1 MVDARALVAEWWPPA
16 AVVVRTPRLELRWPS
31 MDDLIALAAVAA
43 DGVHPEDRMPFYTP
57 WTRGSAVERARNVL
71 RWNWKGWG
79 EWDPAKWSFGAVAVV
94 DGVVVGTQGMQATDY
109 AVCRTIETGSWLGL
123 AHQGQGIG
131 KEMRAA
137 MLHLAF
143 AGLDAEAALTGAFSD
158 NEASLG
164 VTRSLGYVE
173 NGSKLLSVEGRPARE
188 LLFTMDRATWES
200 RRRDDITLEGV
211 EAARP
216 LFGLTDDDPSG
227 SDAPEVEPPEPTG

>member
-1 MVDARALVAEWWPPA
+1 MSREVLAKHWPLA
-16 AVVVRTPRLELRWPS
+16 TLVVRTPRLELRWPS
-31 MDDLIALAAVAA
+31 QDDLVALAALAA
-43 DGVHPEDRMPFYTP
+43 DGVHPEDTMPFYTP
-57 WTRGSAVERARNVL
+57 WTRGSGVDRARNVL
-71 RWNWKGWG
+71 RWNWKGWA
-79 EWDPAKWSFGAVAVV
+79 EWDPAKWSFGAVTVV

-109 AVCRTIETGSWLGL
+109 AVCRTIETGSWLGQ

-164 VTRSLGYVE
+164 VTRALGYVP
-173 NGSKLLSVEGRPARE
+173 NGSKVHSVEGHPARE
-188 LLFTMDRATWES
+188 LLFTMDRATWS
-200 RRRDDITLEGV
+200 AHRRDDITLEGV

-216 LFGLTDDDPSG
+216 LFGLPDDEPAAAPDT
-227 SDAPEVEPPEPTG
+227 PEVEPPEPTG

>member
-43 DGVHPEDRMPFYTP
+43 DGVHAEDRMPFYTP

-109 AVCRTIETGSWLGL
+109 AVCRTIETGCGW
-123 AHQGQGIG
+123 AWPT
-131 KEMRAA
+131 RAR
-137 MLHLAF
+137 
-143 AGLDAEAALTGAFSD
+143 
-158 NEASLG
+158 ASARRCAPRCS
-164 VTRSLGYVE
+164 TWPS
-173 NGSKLLSVEGRPARE
+173 PASTPKPR
-188 LLFTMDRATWES
+188 
-200 RRRDDITLEGV
+200 
-211 EAARP
+211 
-216 LFGLTDDDPSG
+216 
-227 SDAPEVEPPEPTG
+227 